1 MCRSWQGLG
10 ILACTGQYNPLP
22 RGFGTDLAATAP
34 ARPARNLT
42 MLRASL
48 AALLIALPSVAIAGT
63 VLLTRPDKLRESP
76 SPFAFGIADVHRR
89 SSAQVLEV
97 RGEWVRVGIA
107 GSRSGWIHRDSTDLD
122 SRPPES
128 TTVPAP
134 AYPMN
139 NAPSAAVPRS
149 AARASNHALI
159 LDLTPALPSGLTNPD
174 ASSAGRMAVLMGV
187 PDANT
192 RFLGHD
198 ALNLDGLRQAL
209 AELDARVGDQ
219 DKVFIHL
226 AGFGARPRNGQ
237 TCGDA
242 LLSADQHMF
251 TATELHRYLDGL
263 AARADKVF
271 VIIDA
276 GRGDDRKPGPAQRSR
291 FSQQPAADSTCS
303 SESFGQG
310 STPLPSNVQILLA
323 APRHRTAFEDENGG
337 LATQALLA
345 CLEGKAP
352 TPGESGLADGD
363 ALRRCAQ
370 PLLDRKPGGQ
380 QLALAGNPALIPAP
394 FSWASDPIGA
404 EAPRR
409 TLDAIHAQRDQRR
422 RFDVRPSGRANA
434 TTTPIQIVSDRP
446 GHLYVLMAGEDGLS
460 LLYPNQYSPDTRLEP
475 GTSVSLPPPEG
486 RKSLAGAR
494 LLFLLT
500 DGARTPYRGG
510 FVPAGAVSV
519 THPDARGLRSATE
532 ELLGGDATPQCR
544 FSETRNLGATQA
556 RQCSTGF
563 AAKWITMPGGNAPR

>member
-22 RGFGTDLAATAP
+22 RGFGTDPAATAP

-63 VLLTRPDKLRESP
+63 VLLTRPDKLRENP

-89 SSAQVLEV
+89 SSVQVLEV
-97 RGEWVRVGIA
+97 RGEWVRVEIA
-107 GSRSGWIHRDSTDLD
+107 GSRSGWIHRNSTDLD
-122 SRPPES
+122 SRPLEATAIQQPS
-128 TTVPAP
+128 
-134 AYPMN
+134 YPVQGG
-139 NAPSAAVPRS
+139 ASAAIPRS

-159 LDLTPALPSGLTNPD
+159 LDLTPALPGGLTNPD

-198 ALNLDGLRQAL
+198 ALHLDGLRQAL
-209 AELDARVGDQ
+209 AELDARIGDQ
-219 DKVFIHL
+219 DRVFIHL
-226 AGFGARPRNGQ
+226 AGFGARPRSGQ

-242 LLSADQHMF
+242 ILSGDQQMF
-251 TATELHRYLDGL
+251 TAAELHRYLQGL

-271 VIIDA
+271 VVIDA
-276 GRGDDRKPGPAQRSR
+276 GRGDDRKPATTQRSR
-291 FSQQPAADSTCS
+291 FSRQPVADNTCS
-303 SESFGQG
+303 SERFGQG

-323 APRHRTAFEDENGG
+323 TPVNRAAFEDGDGG

-352 TPGESGLADGD
+352 TPGDSGLADGD

-380 QLALAGNPALIPAP
+380 QMALAGNPALIPAP
-394 FSWASDPIGA
+394 FSWASDPIGVD
-404 EAPRR
+404 APRR
-409 TLDAIHAQRDQRR
+409 TLEAIHAQRDSRR
-422 RFDVRPSGRANA
+422 RFDVRPGGRATAAA
-434 TTTPIQIVSDRP
+434 TPMQIVSDRP
-446 GHLYVLMAGEDGLS
+446 GHLYVLMAGEGGLS
-460 LLYPNQYSPDTRLEP
+460 LLYPNQYNTDTRLEP
-475 GTSVSLPPPEG
+475 GTSVSIPVPEG
-486 RKSLAGAR
+486 RTSLAGAR

-510 FVPAGAVSV
+510 FVPAGAVSAP
-519 THPDARGLRSATE
+519 HPDARGLRSAADE
-532 ELLGGDATPQCR
+532 FLGGDAAPQCR
-544 FSETRNLGATQA
+544 FSETRNLGPTQA
-556 RQCSTGF
+556 RQCSTAF
-563 AAKWITMPGGNAPR
+563 AAKWIIAPGGNAPR